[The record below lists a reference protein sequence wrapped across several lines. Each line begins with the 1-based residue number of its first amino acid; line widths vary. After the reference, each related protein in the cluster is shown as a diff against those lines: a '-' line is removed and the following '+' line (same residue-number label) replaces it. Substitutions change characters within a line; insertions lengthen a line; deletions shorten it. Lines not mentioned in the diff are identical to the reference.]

1 MIIKEFHTYVAR
13 LNIHIMSS
21 NISGKHYKV
30 FLTEKVRADLVT
42 STLGKLSIKRK

>member
-13 LNIHIMSS
+13 LNINIMSS
-21 NISGKHYKV
+21 NIVGEHYKI
-30 FLTEKVRADLVT
+30 FLIESVRAELIK